1 MAKYLTLDGL
11 QTFYNGLKTKLSG
24 KVDVVEGKGLS
35 TNDLTDELKAVYD
48 AHETN
53 VIVGVSVNGSNLTA
67 DGSRIVD
74 VTVPTATSALT
85 NDSDFATNS
94 GVAGSYYNKTE
105 MDGTVQGLEQS
116 IADTASAASA
126 AVAATDKNLADN
138 YYNKTAVD
146 GTVQGLEQSI
156 EAANKNVADNYYDK
170 TAMDGKVETINGAIA
185 DANAA
190 VEAANKNV
198 TDNYYNK
205 TAIDETVERL
215 EQAINAGSTDVADN
229 YYDKTAI
236 DGKVSAIEEAVAAA
250 AAGKVTVS
258 IVDAI
263 PTVEAAEANI
273 IYFVPRTNDETNN
286 IYDQYMLIDGVIEA
300 VGSTEVNLA
309 EYVKSADLNAISDD
323 EIDGVLAS

>member
-53 VIVGVSVNGSNLTA
+53 VIVGVSVNGSTLTA
-67 DGSRIVD
+67 DGARVVD
-74 VTVPTATSALT
+74 VTVPTKTSDIT
-85 NDSDFATNS
+85 NDSDFATNAA
-94 GVAGSYYNKTE
+94 VAGSYYNKTE
-105 MDGTVQGLEQS
+105 MDGTVEG
-116 IADTASAASA
+116 INGA
-126 AVAATDKNLADN
+126 
-138 YYNKTAVD
+138 
-146 GTVQGLEQSI
+146 I
-156 EAANKNVADNYYDK
+156 EAANKNVTDNYYDK
-170 TAMDGKVETINGAIA
+170 TAMDGKVETINGAI
-185 DANAA
+185 
-190 VEAANKNV
+190 EAANKNV

-205 TAIDETVERL
+205 TSIDATVERL

-229 YYDKTAI
+229 YYDKTTI

-258 IVDAI
+258 IVDAV

>member
-35 TNDLTDELKAVYD
+35 TNDLTDELKAAYD
-48 AHETN
+48 EAEKN
-53 VIVGVSVNGSNLTA
+53 VIVGVSVNGAAVSVSEA
-67 DGSRIVD
+67 RGVD
-74 VTVPTATSALT
+74 ITVPTKTSEIT
-85 NDSDFATNS
+85 NDSDFATNAA
-94 GVAGSYYNKTE
+94 VAGSYYNKTE
-105 MDGTVQGLEQS
+105 MDGTVEG
-116 IADTASAASA
+116 INGA
-126 AVAATDKNLADN
+126 
-138 YYNKTAVD
+138 
-146 GTVQGLEQSI
+146 I
-156 EAANKNVADNYYDK
+156 EAANKNVTDNYYDK

-185 DANAA
+185 
-190 VEAANKNV
+190 AANKNV
-198 TDNYYNK
+198 TDNYYDK
-205 TAIDETVERL
+205 TAMDATVERL

-229 YYDKTAI
+229 YYDKTTI

-263 PTVEAAEANI
+263 PAVESAQANV

>member
-1 MAKYLTLDGL
+1 MAKYLTLQGL
-11 QTFYNGLKTKLSG
+11 GTFWNGVKGKLAG
-24 KVDVVEGKGLS
+24 KVDKVEGKGLS
-35 TNDLTDELKAVYD
+35 THDLTDELKAAYD
-48 AHETN
+48 EAEKN
-53 VIVGVSVNGSNLTA
+53 VIVGVSVNGSALTA
-67 DGSRIVD
+67 DGARVVD
-74 VTVPTATSALT
+74 VTVPTKTSDIT
-85 NDSDFATNS
+85 NDSDFATNAA
-94 GVAGSYYNKTE
+94 VAGSYYNKTE
-105 MDGTVQGLEQS
+105 MDGTVEGLEQS
-116 IADTASAASA
+116 IADANT
-126 AVAATDKNLADN
+126 NLTN
-138 YYNKTAVD
+138 
-146 GTVQGLEQSI
+146 
-156 EAANKNVADNYYDK
+156 NYYDK

-229 YYDKTAI
+229 YYDKTTI

-263 PTVEAAEANI
+263 PTVESAEANI

>member
-11 QTFYNGLKTKLSG
+11 QTFWAGVKTKLAG

-53 VIVGVSVNGSNLTA
+53 VIVGVSVNGSTLTA
-67 DGSRIVD
+67 DGERIVD
-74 VTVPTATSALT
+74 VTVPTKTSEIT
-85 NDSDFATNS
+85 NDSDFATNAA
-94 GVAGSYYNKTE
+94 VAGAYYNKTE
-105 MDGTVQGLEQS
+105 MDGTVGTINQA
-116 IADTASAASA
+116 ITDASAAASA
-126 AVAATDKNLADN
+126 AVEATNTNLS
-138 YYNKTAVD
+138 T
-146 GTVQGLEQSI
+146 
-156 EAANKNVADNYYDK
+156 NYYDK
-170 TAMDGKVETINGAIA
+170 TAMDA
-185 DANAA
+185 
-190 VEAANKNV
+190 
-198 TDNYYNK
+198 
-205 TAIDETVERL
+205 TVERL
-215 EQAINAGSTDVADN
+215 EEAINAGSTDVADN
-229 YYDKTAI
+229 YYNKDAI
-236 DGKVSAIEEAVAAA
+236 DGKVSALEEAVAAA

-263 PTVEAAEANI
+263 PTVESAQANI